1 MKKLSVLALVAML
14 FVACGGKSEK
24 KSEDVLAAEVAAVEV
39 AEPSPCEEV
48 AADSL
53 EVQAVESADKKR
65 EQAVA
70 DSLYAQVVARVEKHG
85 EEVAADSLEV
95 QAVESAD
102 KKREQA
108 VADSLY
114 AQVVAR
120 VEKHGEEVAVNPSN
134 IQVKNTKKKAVE
146 LRYNY
151 GFYGG
156 FIVLDC
162 SDDDDCVGHTW
173 YSCTLQGNI
182 ESVTIT
188 YKSKNSREEAMYKGV
203 RDEKEVYT
211 YNRMGNILK
220 ELHYTC
226 DSLYEYTTNDCDVKG
241 NIIKSI
247 SGRYSNQWSQDTT
260 LYKYDSKNR
269 LISVA
274 SPSADGV
281 INIIEEYKYD
291 SRGNKIE
298 EVEYRDDGTKVYTH
312 IRKYNKQNK
321 LIEHTWRYPYGEDSY
336 VDSYKYDSRGKIVK
350 AILNERESEDY
361 RIDFQKF
368 LCKYNSQGK
377 EVARYTYN
385 DDGKLSLYST
395 TKYDKKG
402 RIIEKRIHPTI
413 LHSHKI
419 SYAYNEKSGVVVK
432 RVSYDNRSEYNANN
446 YKFGGIYK
454 YDSKG
459 ELIGHEDSLPS
470 IGGGRHESVSATRRD
485 SKGRVIEKAQCGYY
499 DAEIMQQ
506 FGSLSIYDAKGNEL
520 EYYGFINAGSLWYK
534 IVNKYDKNG
543 RKIESV
549 TYFVDNADYNYEHI
563 GKYDMAHL
571 IAQFKKD
578 AKAAKAKLKYA
589 YRDTYKYDSH
599 GNLVQHLHYEEDQQT
614 PFGSLECQIT
624 YYK

>member
-53 EVQAVESADKKR
+53 EVQV
-65 EQAVA
+65 
-70 DSLYAQVVARVEKHG
+70 
-85 EEVAADSLEV
+85 
-95 QAVESAD
+95 VESAD

-151 GFYGG
+151 GFYGRFIG
-156 FIVLDC
+156 FEC
-162 SDDDDCVGHTW
+162 SDDDDCVGDTW
-173 YSCTLQGNI
+173 YFCTLQGNI

-188 YKSKNSREEAMYKGV
+188 YKSKNSREEAIYKGV
-203 RDEKEVYT
+203 QDEKVVYT
-211 YNRMGNILK
+211 YNRVGNILK
-220 ELHYTC
+220 ELHYKC

-274 SPSADGV
+274 SPTADGV
-281 INIIEEYKYD
+281 IKIKEEYKYD
-291 SRGNKIE
+291 SKGNKIE
-298 EVEYRDDGTKVYTH
+298 EVEYRDDGTKVYNH

-361 RIDFQKF
+361 RIDVQKF

-377 EVARYTYN
+377 EVKRYTYN
-385 DDGKLSLYST
+385 DNGKLSLYST
-395 TKYDKKG
+395 TTYDKNG
-402 RIIEKRIHPTI
+402 RVIKERFHNASYIIPN
-413 LHSHKI
+413 KI
-419 SYAYNEKSGVVVK
+419 SYTYNEKSGVVVK
-432 RVSYDNRSEYNANN
+432 RVSYANRSVNNANN

-459 ELIGHEDSLPS
+459 ELIGHENAWPS

-485 SKGRVIEKAQCGYY
+485 SNGRVIEKAQCGYY
-499 DAEIMQQ
+499 DAEIEQQ
-506 FGSLSIYDAKGNEL
+506 FGFLSIYDTKGNEL
-520 EYYGFINAGSLWYK
+520 EYYGFFSPGYLWYK

-549 TYFVDNADYNYEHI
+549 AYFVDDAGSSYKDT

-571 IAQFKKD
+571 VAQFKKD

>member
-1 MKKLSVLALVAML
+1 M
-14 FVACGGKSEK
+14 
-24 KSEDVLAAEVAAVEV
+24 
-39 AEPSPCEEV
+39 
-48 AADSL
+48 
-53 EVQAVESADKKR
+53 
-65 EQAVA
+65 
-70 DSLYAQVVARVEKHG
+70 
-85 EEVAADSLEV
+85 
-95 QAVESAD
+95 
-102 KKREQA
+102 
-108 VADSLY
+108 
-114 AQVVAR
+114 
-120 VEKHGEEVAVNPSN
+120 
-134 IQVKNTKKKAVE
+134 
-146 LRYNY
+146 
-151 GFYGG
+151 
-156 FIVLDC
+156 
-162 SDDDDCVGHTW
+162 
-173 YSCTLQGNI
+173 
-182 ESVTIT
+182 
-188 YKSKNSREEAMYKGV
+188 
-203 RDEKEVYT
+203 
-211 YNRMGNILK
+211 
-220 ELHYTC
+220 
-226 DSLYEYTTNDCDVKG
+226 
-241 NIIKSI
+241 
-247 SGRYSNQWSQDTT
+247 
-260 LYKYDSKNR
+260 
-269 LISVA
+269 
-274 SPSADGV
+274 
-281 INIIEEYKYD
+281 
-291 SRGNKIE
+291 
-298 EVEYRDDGTKVYTH
+298 
-312 IRKYNKQNK
+312 
-321 LIEHTWRYPYGEDSY
+321 
-336 VDSYKYDSRGKIVK
+336 
-350 AILNERESEDY
+350 
-361 RIDFQKF
+361 
-368 LCKYNSQGK
+368 
-377 EVARYTYN
+377 
-385 DDGKLSLYST
+385 YST

-549 TYFVDNADYNYEHI
+549 TYFVDDADYNYEHI